1 MRSALL
7 ALAVVGCSVA
17 HTTSPVMQAD
27 GTAHGTLA
35 FDGYS
40 VEYARYVP
48 TGGAGPFPML
58 LLLHGMGGNG
68 PDMLASWR
76 KIADAEGIVLVAPT
90 LTLTPTQE
98 SRVPVLIPAL
108 LDAATASVNVDPK
121 RIYAFGYSAGG
132 FFAFNIATV
141 LSTRFAAVAVFASII
156 SHDYEDN
163 VPAARRKT
171 PIAYY
176 VGDRDEFFALEET
189 RRTRDLLLKN
199 GFPVHYIE
207 IAGRDHEYP
216 PVAAQV
222 DRDAWQF
229 LRAATLP

>member
-1 MRSALL
+1 MRTALL

-17 HTTSPVMQAD
+17 HTVTPVTRPD
-27 GTAHGTLA
+27 GTAQGALA

-40 VEYARYVP
+40 VEYVRYVP
-48 TGGAGPFPML
+48 PGAGPFPVL

-68 PDMLASWR
+68 PEMFAFWR
-76 KIADAEGIVLVAPT
+76 KAAEVEHIVVIAPT

-98 SRVPVLIPAL
+98 TRVPVLIPAL
-108 LDAATASVNVDPK
+108 LDAAIAGVNVDPK

-132 FFAFNIATV
+132 FFAFDVATI
-141 LSTRFAAVAVFASII
+141 LSTRFAAVAVFASRIKP
-156 SHDYEDN
+156 DYEGN
-163 VPAARRKT
+163 IPAARRKT

-176 VGDRDEFFALEET
+176 IGDRDEFFSLDET
-189 RRTRDLLLKN
+189 RRTRDLLVKN
-199 GFPVHYIE
+199 GFPVHYME

-216 PVAAQV
+216 LAAAQV
-222 DRDAWQF
+222 DRDAWEF